1 MPTTTKRD
9 VRDETIITTVTTV
22 TETDRIVDYDDILA
36 SVSVEYDEW
45 FHDAPWDCCDG
56 LEHEY
61 ERIGYNHHD
70 DWSRSRGCGWS
81 DANRERFVITISDDQ
96 IKAWGNYDY
105 YRAHGCS
112 KQVARE
118 LTAQVKRNT
127 LDQLVK
133 WYSNGWE
140 WYTVHGDYLGYAASV
155 GGVDSYEYAETLR
168 YEIADEIGDSM
179 LEDDYV
185 IHNRHNPH
193 EHNKLQYAKDRYK
206 RNLQLDVVK

>member
-9 VRDETIITTVTTV
+9 VRDDTIVTTVTTV

-36 SVSVEYDEW
+36 AVSVEYDEW
-45 FHDAPWDCCDG
+45 FHDAPWDNCDG
-56 LEHEY
+56 FEHEY
-61 ERIGYNHHD
+61 NTVGYYDHD
-70 DWSRSRGCGWS
+70 GITDSRGCGWS

-96 IKAWGNYDY
+96 IREWGNYDY
-105 YRAHGCS
+105 YRADGCS

-118 LTAQVKRNT
+118 LVAQVKRNT

-140 WYTVHGDYLGYAASV
+140 WYTVHGDYLGYQASV

-185 IHNRHNPH
+185 IHNRHRTNDRT
-193 EHNKLQYAKDRYK
+193 KLEYAKDRFK